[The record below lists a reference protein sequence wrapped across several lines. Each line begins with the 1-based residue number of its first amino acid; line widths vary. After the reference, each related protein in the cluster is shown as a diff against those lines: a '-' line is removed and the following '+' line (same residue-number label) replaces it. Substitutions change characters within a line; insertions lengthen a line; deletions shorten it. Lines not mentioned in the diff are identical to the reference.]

1 MATKLD
7 FQKIERNGGAIQFNE
22 WASAPRAEIVNRAC
36 DQFLASACFSL
47 DKNGGIRRGDALDL
61 FEYRFQ
67 SRTATYDLLESAR
80 ISSLVGGSESCNSC
94 HERPPYATRCPLLL
108 AGLAFQSRP
117 HTLEQRFVVERLC
130 HELHSACAQRLHPHF
145 FLSIR
150 CDNFVLNLSPFDFPI
165 RFHFVS
171 A

>member
-7 FQKIERNGGAIQFNE
+7 FQQIERNGGAIQFNE

-80 ISSLVGGSESCNSC
+80 ISILVGGSESCNSC
-94 HERPPYATRCPLLL
+94 HERPPYESGNVSRRACNIHASSRSTTRSYCLRDLDV
-108 AGLAFQSRP
+108 AGS
-117 HTLEQRFVVERLC
+117 
-130 HELHSACAQRLHPHF
+130 
-145 FLSIR
+145 
-150 CDNFVLNLSPFDFPI
+150 
-165 RFHFVS
+165 
-171 A
+171 